1 MNVSSLLGEWS
12 YTQAFSWPFFIIFKY
27 KLHFWISSENW
38 RDHKAFDPSL
48 MATPKERQ
56 TQGPKKRFMVD
67 NHGGQCSTFLKTE
80 QNRATAPQQ
89 SKPLR
94 DSDSQLSCCIPHQG
108 GIGEDGSFWHRIEA
122 TKLFPGGAAL
132 GQPGSLQGLK
142 LSSMCPMSTATV
154 SLLLHFLCALTR
166 PSGFLNFS

>member
-1 MNVSSLLGEWS
+1 MSVLSWENGAIRKPSPDLFLLFLNTS
-12 YTQAFSWPFFIIFKY
+12 YTSESAPKTGGIT
-27 KLHFWISSENW
+27 KL
-38 RDHKAFDPSL
+38 L
-48 MATPKERQ
+48 TPVLWLHPKRQ